1 MARRS
6 IAVVALANILFLA
19 ALAAWAKAGWPGRP
33 NHLLAGNAFYCE
45 ALRASW
51 VKQPSNTWSCLGF
64 IAVGLWLAALAKTW
78 RGTVLAL
85 FISLI
90 GPGSMALH
98 ASFTAFGGALDVSSM
113 FLFIGYCAA
122 HDAARLSSFLE
133 KNFGAFLTAWSVVM
147 VALAFWGSEQ
157 GPALF
162 AGLITAFLIGEALVA
177 LKGLGPARD
186 RRRLAM
192 AAGFFFSG
200 YGCWILSEKSTG
212 PWCSPYSWAQGH
224 AAWHLLCALAAGS
237 IYWYLEPELGLLP

>member
-1 MARRS
+1 MLRR
-6 IAVVALANILFLA
+6 ALALVVLANAVFLA

-33 NHLLAGNAFYCE
+33 NHLLSGNAFYCE
-45 ALRASW
+45 ALRAGW
-51 VKQPSNTWSCLGF
+51 IKQPANTWSCLGF
-64 IAVGLWLAALAKTW
+64 IAMGLWLAAQAKSW
-78 RGTVLAL
+78 RAMVLAL

-113 FLFIGYCAA
+113 FLFIGFCAA
-122 HDAARLSSFLE
+122 HDAACLSSFLE
-133 KNFGAFLTAWSVVM
+133 QNFAALLSAMCLAM
-147 VALAFWGSEQ
+147 VALAFWGSEH

-162 AGLITAFLIGEALVA
+162 AALITAFLIGEVLVA
-177 LKGLGPARD
+177 VKGLAPARD

-237 IYWYLEPELGLLP
+237 IYWYLEPELG